1 MFWNRSRT
9 FSNHPPDHGKRV
21 ATLDFFPL
29 SHDFCTALR
38 NNGLE
43 AVLKQYETDAVQNEM
58 TKFTLEIVRKS
69 KKFTDFVAHHFFTA
83 LRAFLL
89 FFMDLSMVKMP
100 YKNI

>member
-1 MFWNRSRT
+1 MLFQITPRT
-9 FSNHPPDHGKRV
+9 TEREGV

-69 KKFTDFVAHHFFTA
+69 KKFTDFMAHHFFTA